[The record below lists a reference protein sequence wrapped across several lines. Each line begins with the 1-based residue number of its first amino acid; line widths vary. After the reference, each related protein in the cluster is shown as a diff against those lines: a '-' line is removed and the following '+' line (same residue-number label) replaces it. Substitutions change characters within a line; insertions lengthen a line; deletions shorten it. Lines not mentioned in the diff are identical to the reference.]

1 MGSDSPV
8 AVLVDQD
15 GHPVSIVYEDSI
27 YRLDVR
33 SKSIEG
39 GETGSDVPS
48 RAGFVGGKSP
58 SGKLRG
64 FLVAEDGTL
73 KVVTTV
79 VGDPL
84 RVFSIG
90 SLAAGATA
98 MYDYT
103 VPSGKILKPS
113 GFFVGGE
120 GTLRGSLIQHVSS
133 AVAFVLNGD
142 FESAGEVT
150 PWAAVSGAFT
160 SPSPDSNNTQFVTGA
175 ASMRWIY
182 TASAT
187 AHTRRQTFSSPIDFS
202 GYRYVR
208 ARFYNDANTGTTRT
222 ISMILT
228 SGTSTRTYSLAG
240 TLGTAPFISNTW
252 IALDCDLENPTSSA
266 GTSFNITQINA
277 IALSFIDGANK
288 TGTVYWDTV
297 RFEDS
302 LTPLYQIYSPA
313 AETVAVP
320 TAPESIVAG
329 TTLYIRTKNIGN
341 VVSDY
346 GTFLVGSLEII

>member
-1 MGSDSPV
+1 MRDSPA
-8 AVLVDQD
+8 AVLVDAD
-15 GHPVSIVYEDSI
+15 GHPVSIIYEDSI

-33 SKSIEG
+33 SKALEG
-39 GETGSDVPS
+39 GVIGSDVPS
-48 RAGFVGGKSP
+48 RAMFAGGKSP
-58 SGKLRG
+58 TGKLRG

-79 VGDPL
+79 VGEPL

-90 SLAAGATA
+90 NLAAGATA
-98 MYDYT
+98 MYEYT
-103 VPSGKILKPS
+103 VPSGKTLKPS

-120 GTLRGSLIQHVSS
+120 GTLRGSLIQHVAS

-160 SPSPDSNNTQFVTGA
+160 SPSPDSNGTQFVTGA

-187 AHTRRQTFSSPIDFS
+187 AHTRRQTFAAPVDFS

-208 ARFYNDANTGTTRT
+208 VRFFNDANTGTTRT
-222 ISMILT
+222 LSMILT
-228 SGTSTRTYSLAG
+228 SGTATRTYSLAG
-240 TLGTAPFISNTW
+240 TLGTAPFTANTW
-252 IALDCDLENPTSSA
+252 VTLECDLENPTSSA
-266 GTSFNITQINA
+266 GTAFNITQVNA

-288 TGTVYWDTV
+288 AGTIYWDTV

-302 LTPLYQIYSPA
+302 LTPLYQIYSPT

-320 TAPESIVAG
+320 TAPESIAAG
-329 TTLYIRTKNIGN
+329 TTLYMRTKNIGN
-341 VVSDY
+341 VVSEY
-346 GTFLVGSLEII
+346 GTFLVGSLETP